1 MGEVQ
6 GIFSNQI
13 DFRAIPAKRKTT
25 VVDCRFFA
33 FLTKQQ
39 QA

>member
-6 GIFSNQI
+6 DIFSNPI
-13 DFRAIPAKRKTT
+13 DFLAIPAKRKTA

-33 FLTKQQ
+33 FITKQQ